1 MDIKPVFQQKLQID
15 GQCLAI
21 LNKQP
26 NITSGEM
33 GRRDIRILNA
43 IMESAKVNQKI
54 YFKDFPI

>member
-1 MDIKPVFQQKLQID
+1 
-15 GQCLAI
+15 
-21 LNKQP
+21 
-26 NITSGEM
+26 M